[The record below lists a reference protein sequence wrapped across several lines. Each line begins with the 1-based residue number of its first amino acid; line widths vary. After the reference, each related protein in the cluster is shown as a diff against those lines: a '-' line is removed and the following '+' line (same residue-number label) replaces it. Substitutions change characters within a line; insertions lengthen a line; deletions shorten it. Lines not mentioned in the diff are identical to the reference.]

1 MYPSMEAA
9 EEDAGCERRTIS
21 KFLQGDIVKRQH
33 FLNLCKLL
41 GFAPLV
47 VAGVQST
54 SFGATPIIL
63 KPRDLRDAELDE
75 IGTLIQDQS
84 EAGMVVQITEHDTN
98 VCRFVSK
105 TMTPERLGTSDLK
118 SLKGY
123 NYLTSWEKADSMAAY
138 SKLRELLDSEGFA
151 PGYVHRLIRKADGAL
166 VEYSADFYLVRDFMG
181 KPIRLSISKVEDF
194 QVISA

>member
-1 MYPSMEAA
+1 
-9 EEDAGCERRTIS
+9 
-21 KFLQGDIVKRQH
+21 
-33 FLNLCKLL
+33 
-41 GFAPLV
+41 
-47 VAGVQST
+47 
-54 SFGATPIIL
+54 
-63 KPRDLRDAELDE
+63 
-75 IGTLIQDQS
+75 
-84 EAGMVVQITEHDTN
+84 MVVQITENDTN

-105 TMTPERLGTSDLK
+105 TMTPERLGSSDLK